1 MAEIVWTEPALDDLE
16 EIANYIALDKLSA
29 AQRLVQKI
37 FDRID
42 LLSESPNSG
51 RRVPELSRSK
61 YKEVIVGPCRIFY
74 RFSDDTVYVLHVM
87 RAEREMRK
95 YMLQDR
101 DLKGTS
107 IKSKRHD
114 VSTYF

>member
-29 AQRLVQKI
+29 AQRLVQNI
-37 FDRID
+37 FDRVE
-42 LLSESPNSG
+42 LLSQSPNSG
-51 RRVPELSRSK
+51 RKVPELSRSK

-74 RFSDDTVYVLHVM
+74 RFSGGTVYVLHVM

-95 YMLQDR
+95 YMLQNR
-101 DLKGTS
+101 DPKNTNW
-107 IKSKRHD
+107 
-114 VSTYF
+114 TPT

>member
-1 MAEIVWTEPALDDLE
+1 
-16 EIANYIALDKLSA
+16 
-29 AQRLVQKI
+29 
-37 FDRID
+37 
-42 LLSESPNSG
+42 
-51 RRVPELSRSK
+51 
-61 YKEVIVGPCRIFY
+61 
-74 RFSDDTVYVLHVM
+74 VLHVM

>member
-1 MAEIVWTEPALDDLE
+1 MAEIVWTEPALDDVE

-29 AQRLVQKI
+29 AQRLVEKI
-37 FDRID
+37 FERVE
-42 LLSESPNSG
+42 LLSQSPKSG
-51 RRVPELSRSK
+51 RKVPELSRSK

-74 RFSDDTVYVLHVM
+74 RLNGDTLYVLHVM

-101 DLKGTS
+101 DPKG
-107 IKSKRHD
+107 R
-114 VSTYF
+114 

>member
-1 MAEIVWTEPALDDLE
+1 MAEIVWTEPALDDLG
-16 EIANYIALDKLSA
+16 EITNYVALDKLSA

-37 FDRID
+37 FNRVE
-42 LLSESPNSG
+42 LLSQSPKSG
-51 RRVPELSRSK
+51 RKVPELSRSK

-74 RFSDDTVYVLHVM
+74 RFSGDIVYMLHVM

-101 DLKGTS
+101 YPKG
-107 IKSKRHD
+107 R
-114 VSTYF
+114 